1 MAIIFEKGNKVIYS
15 IFFYSVLM
23 WIRVDREMERR
34 GKDGSFLR
42 GFFLLTAGKD
52 VCEGKEES
60 EAYGRTDEGCSSLE
74 GGKGHSKWKGK
85 KEGGKE
91 GRKEGEG

>member
-1 MAIIFEKGNKVIYS
+1 
-15 IFFYSVLM
+15 M

-85 KEGGKE
+85 KEGGRE
-91 GRKEGEG
+91 GRKEGRKARDRDEEEE